1 MITEYIKKCERRSIL
16 SSAIMIL
23 IAILLIVRPT
33 EAISTVMTVLG
44 ICLLVDGAFSVILY
58 IAMEKQQKMF
68 SNALV
73 EGMVEIMIALVILMN
88 SGFMLSFITVI
99 VGFWIIIKSIMKFQF
114 AVDMKS
120 IDEKSWVLV
129 FIGALIT
136 LSVGI
141 FILVEPIA
149 SVATVT
155 VASGIVLLIA
165 GVIEVIESIAVLI
178 KLK

>member
-23 IAILLIVRPT
+23 IAILLIVKPT
-33 EAISTVMTVLG
+33 EAVSTVMTVLG

-99 VGFWIIIKSIMKFQF
+99 VGFWIIIKSIMKIQF

-165 GVIEVIESIAVLI
+165 GVIEAIESIGVLI

>member
-1 MITEYIKKCERRSIL
+1 MITEYIKKCERRSLL

-23 IAILLIVRPT
+23 IAILLIVKPT
-33 EAISTVMTVLG
+33 EAVSTVMTVLG

-99 VGFWIIIKSIMKFQF
+99 VGFWIIIKSIMKVQF

-120 IDEKSWVLV
+120 VDEKSWVLV

-165 GVIEVIESIAVLI
+165 GVIEAIESIGVLI

>member
-33 EAISTVMTVLG
+33 EAVSTVMTVLG

-99 VGFWIIIKSIMKFQF
+99 VGFWIIIKSIMKVQF

-120 IDEKSWVLV
+120 VDEKSWVLV

-165 GVIEVIESIAVLI
+165 GVIEAIESIGVLI

>member
-33 EAISTVMTVLG
+33 EAVSTVMTVLG

-99 VGFWIIIKSIMKFQF
+99 VGFWIIIKSIMKIQF

-165 GVIEVIESIAVLI
+165 GVIEAIESIAVLI

>member
-23 IAILLIVRPT
+23 IAILLIVKPT
-33 EAISTVMTVLG
+33 EAVSTVMTVFG
-44 ICLLVDGAFSVILY
+44 ISLLIDGAFSVILY
-58 IAMEKQQKMF
+58 IAMEKEQKMF

-99 VGFWIIIKSIMKFQF
+99 VGFWIIIKSIMKVQF

-120 IDEKSWVLV
+120 VDEKSWVLV

-165 GVIEVIESIAVLI
+165 GVIEAIESIGVLI
-178 KLK
+178 NLK

>member
-23 IAILLIVRPT
+23 IAILLIVKPT
-33 EAISTVMTVLG
+33 EAVSTVMTVFG
-44 ICLLVDGAFSVILY
+44 ICLLIDGAFSVILY

-99 VGFWIIIKSIMKFQF
+99 VGFWIIIKSIMKVQF

-120 IDEKSWVLV
+120 VDEKSWVLV

-165 GVIEVIESIAVLI
+165 GVIEAIESIGVLI

>member
-1 MITEYIKKCERRSIL
+1 
-16 SSAIMIL
+16 
-23 IAILLIVRPT
+23 
-33 EAISTVMTVLG
+33 
-44 ICLLVDGAFSVILY
+44 
-58 IAMEKQQKMF
+58 
-68 SNALV
+68 
-73 EGMVEIMIALVILMN
+73 
-88 SGFMLSFITVI
+88 
-99 VGFWIIIKSIMKFQF
+99 MKVQF

-120 IDEKSWVLV
+120 VDEKSWVLV

-165 GVIEVIESIAVLI
+165 GVIEAIESIGVLI